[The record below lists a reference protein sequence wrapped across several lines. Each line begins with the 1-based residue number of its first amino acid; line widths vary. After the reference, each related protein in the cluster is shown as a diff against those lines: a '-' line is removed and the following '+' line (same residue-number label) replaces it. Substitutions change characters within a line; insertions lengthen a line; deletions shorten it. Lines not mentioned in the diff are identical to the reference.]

1 MAIRLTIQEDRPK
14 LTVGQGSAIP
24 LRASSGYPIY
34 ENNYDNLRNKPSIN
48 GVDLVGDKT
57 TEDLHIEVSGGV
69 TSWNGQTGDVVYTPP
84 EAPVQSVNGQT
95 GNVVLNASDV
105 GALPSNTPIP
115 SKTSDLQND
124 SGFITSA
131 DIPPIPSKTSEL
143 TNDSGYITGID
154 STDVTSALGYTPYNA
169 TNPSGY
175 VNATQAASAA
185 PVQSVNGQTG
195 AVSLTIPTVPT
206 NVSAFNND
214 AGYLTSN
221 DIGSV
226 FTLKGS
232 VYQYSDLP
240 TTGNTEGDVYYVEE
254 DETISGTLYPGQVGY
269 IWITNS
275 NNVARWEELGQTI
288 DTSEFQ
294 PLITTN
300 GVLQGNGSGNI
311 SAITVDT
318 TPTANSS
325 NLVTSGGV
333 RAAIPTN
340 VSSLNNDSG
349 YLTLA
354 TLPVWDG
361 GVI

>member
-1 MAIRLTIQEDRPK
+1 MAINFEIVDNNELQFDLSDGTELEFGTRDIIEVRQSGDYEDLT
-14 LTVGQGSAIP
+14 
-24 LRASSGYPIY
+24 
-34 ENNYDNLRNKPSIN
+34 NKPSIN
-48 GVDLVGDKT
+48 GVSLVGNKT
-57 TEDLHIEVSGGV
+57 TEDLGIEAGV

-84 EAPVQSVNGQT
+84 EVPVQSVNGQT

-124 SGFITSA
+124 SG
-131 DIPPIPSKTSEL
+131 
-143 TNDSGYITGID
+143 YITGID

-175 VNATQAASAA
+175 VNATQAANAA

-269 IWITNS
+269 IWISDS

-354 TLPVWDG
+354 TLPIWDG